1 MFSALVPAIEE
12 KLTEIALTI
21 LKLLDST
28 TDPNKPQLWLAKLK
42 QLPSQIDEEKKQH
55 EKYKYDRTVDDK
67 CLKKNLE
74 ILLRKQMEYSKMLQ
88 TYMEDN
94 SDYICNKESSEANIL
109 LSKFQTMFEK
119 LDSVDQQIRVDTYT
133 AENVQALEIV
143 HHKLIELKHSLLQ
156 EIHET
161 KALLVSYGSLGP
173 EYTLIVDEYGE
184 VDKQIQAAR
193 DVLNK
198 HID

>member
-1 MFSALVPAIEE
+1 MPS
-12 KLTEIALTI
+12 KL
-21 LKLLDST
+21 
-28 TDPNKPQLWLAKLK
+28 
-42 QLPSQIDEEKKQH
+42 DEETKQH
-55 EKYKYDRTVDDK
+55 ESYKHKRAVNDL

-74 ILLRKQMEYSKMLQ
+74 ILLRKQFEYSKMLK

-94 SDYICNKESSEANIL
+94 SEYVWNKESSEANIL

-119 LDSVDQQIRVDTYT
+119 LDSIDQQIRIDTYT
-133 AENVQALEIV
+133 PENVQALEIV

-161 KALLVSYGSLGP
+161 KALLISYSGLGP
-173 EYTLIVDEYGE
+173 EYTQIVDEYGE
-184 VDKQIQAAR
+184 IDKQIEAAR

-198 HID
+198 HIN